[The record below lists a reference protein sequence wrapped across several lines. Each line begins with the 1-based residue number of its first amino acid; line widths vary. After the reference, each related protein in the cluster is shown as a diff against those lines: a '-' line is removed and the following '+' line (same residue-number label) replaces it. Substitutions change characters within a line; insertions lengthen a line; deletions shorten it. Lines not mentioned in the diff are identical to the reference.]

1 MSNLSRHRSEDK
13 ATEVTLPVTPMLDM
27 AFQLMFFFLATF
39 NPVSQ
44 KEGQMDLSLP
54 SKSEAA
60 AKKPEDVK
68 PTAEAHKEE
77 VDIPADFTIA
87 LRGFQDPKSKGQIS
101 ALTVTTT
108 AGTETLAGTEEDREK
123 ALREKLTSAKPS
135 ADAKDKD
142 GKPKVPTVRMEAE
155 KDLRWSQVVRVMDI
169 CYKAGYQ
176 VSFAKPPALGGQ

>member
-1 MSNLSRHRSEDK
+1 MSNLSRHRAGDK
-13 ATEVTLPVTPMLDM
+13 PTEVTLPITPMLDM

-39 NPVSQ
+39 NPISQ

-77 VDIPADFTIA
+77 VDLPADFTIT
-87 LRGFQDPKSKGQIS
+87 LRGFQVVKGQIS
-101 ALTVTTT
+101 AIAVTTT
-108 AGTETLAGTEEDREK
+108 AGTETLPGTQKERED
-123 ALREKLTSAKPS
+123 ALREKLTSGKP
-135 ADAKDKD
+135 AEAKDKD
-142 GKPKVPTVRMEAE
+142 GKKKVPTVRLEAE
-155 KDLRWSQVVRVMDI
+155 RDLQWSQVVRIMDI

-176 VSFAKPPALGGQ
+176 VSFAKPPTLGGQ